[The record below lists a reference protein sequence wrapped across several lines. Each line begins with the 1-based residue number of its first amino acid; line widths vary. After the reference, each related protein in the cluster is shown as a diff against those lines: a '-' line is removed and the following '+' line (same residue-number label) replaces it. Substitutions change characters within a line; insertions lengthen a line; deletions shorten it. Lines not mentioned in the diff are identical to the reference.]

1 MPEELPSVDLAAH
14 CKMGVMMPN
23 TFLHFVVMEMAV
35 MRVVRV
41 MVFSMVL
48 GVKTCIFGQRIIC
61 SKVML
66 MGRLLCMMCGGS
78 FGVSG
83 AEGATLAAL
92 QIVYIAMVGATGAL
106 IGIIHS
112 VPPE

>member
-1 MPEELPSVDLAAH
+1 MPVSISHL
-14 CKMGVMMPN
+14 VMMEMP
-23 TFLHFVVMEMAV
+23 VMW
-35 MRVVRV
+35 VVRM

-48 GVKTCIFGQRIIC
+48 GVKACIFGQRIVC

-66 MGRLLCMMCGGS
+66 MGRLFCMMCGGS
-78 FGVSG
+78 FGVSS

-92 QIVYIAMVGATGAL
+92 QIVYIAMVGATGTL

>member
-1 MPEELPSVDLAAH
+1 MRAGMSISFFLF
-14 CKMGVMMPN
+14 VM
-23 TFLHFVVMEMAV
+23 MEMAV

-48 GVKTCIFGQRIIC
+48 GVKACIFGQRIVC
-61 SKVML
+61 GKAML
-66 MGRLLCMMCGGS
+66 MGRLFSMMCGGS

>member
-1 MPEELPSVDLAAH
+1 MPD
-14 CKMGVMMPN
+14 
-23 TFLHFVVMEMAV
+23 TFLLFVVMEMAV
-35 MRVVRV
+35 MWVVRV
-41 MVFSMVL
+41 MGMLSVVL
-48 GVKTCIFGQRIIC
+48 EVKTCIFGQRIVC

-66 MGRLLCMMCGGS
+66 TVRLFCMMRCDS

-83 AEGATLAAL
+83 AEGAALAAL

-106 IGIIHS
+106 IGIIHR

>member
-1 MPEELPSVDLAAH
+1 MSISFFLF
-14 CKMGVMMPN
+14 VM
-23 TFLHFVVMEMAV
+23 MEMAV

-48 GVKTCIFGQRIIC
+48 GVKACIFGQRIVC

-66 MGRLLCMMCGGS
+66 TVRLFCMMRCDS

-92 QIVYIAMVGATGAL
+92 QIIYIAMVGATGAL

>member
-1 MPEELPSVDLAAH
+1 MVMPVAISHLA
-14 CKMGVMMPN
+14 M
-23 TFLHFVVMEMAV
+23 MEMTV

-48 GVKTCIFGQRIIC
+48 GVKACIFGQRIVC

-66 MGRLLCMMCGGS
+66 MVRLFCMMRCGS

>member
-1 MPEELPSVDLAAH
+1 MSISFFLF
-14 CKMGVMMPN
+14 VM
-23 TFLHFVVMEMAV
+23 MEMAV

-48 GVKTCIFGQRIIC
+48 GVKACIFGQRIVC

-66 MGRLLCMMCGGS
+66 MVRLFCMMRCGS

-92 QIVYIAMVGATGAL
+92 QIIYIAMVGATGAL

>member
-1 MPEELPSVDLAAH
+1 MPVTILHL
-14 CKMGVMMPN
+14 VM
-23 TFLHFVVMEMAV
+23 MEMAV
-35 MRVVRV
+35 MWVVRM
-41 MVFSMVL
+41 MVFPVVL
-48 GVKTCIFGQRIIC
+48 EVKTCIFGQRIVC

-66 MGRLLCMMCGGS
+66 TVRLFCMMRCDS
-78 FGVSG
+78 FGVSC

-92 QIVYIAMVGATGAL
+92 QVVYIAMVGATGTL

>member
-1 MPEELPSVDLAAH
+1 MPVAISHLA
-14 CKMGVMMPN
+14 M
-23 TFLHFVVMEMAV
+23 MEMAV

-41 MVFSMVL
+41 MVVSMVL
-48 GVKTCIFGQRIIC
+48 GVKACIFGQRIVR

-66 MGRLLCMMCGGS
+66 MVRLFCMMRCDS

-92 QIVYIAMVGATGAL
+92 QIIYIAMVGATGAL

>member
-1 MPEELPSVDLAAH
+1 MSITFFLF
-14 CKMGVMMPN
+14 VM
-23 TFLHFVVMEMAV
+23 MEMAV

-48 GVKTCIFGQRIIC
+48 GVKACIFGQRIVC

-66 MGRLLCMMCGGS
+66 MGRLFCMMCGGS
-78 FGVSG
+78 FGVSS